1 MVPGKPTKTRVT
13 PVEPVEGRAEA
24 KGKST
29 ARNTSPTQ
37 SGTDVL
43 TRLQWIGRR
52 AKERPQEQ
60 LTNLLSHI
68 KVPLLREAFQRLRKD
83 AATGIDKVTWAEY
96 SERLDERLADLEGRV
111 HRGSYHPQPVRRVHI
126 PKGDGRTRPL
136 GVPALEDKLVQ
147 QAARMVLEPIYEAM
161 FVGFSYGFRPGRSA
175 HDALDALAT
184 AIGRK
189 VNWVLDADIQSFF
202 DTIDHGWMQ
211 QFLEHRIGDSR
222 MVRLVMKWVR
232 AGVMEDGKLSD
243 VEAGTPQGGVISP
256 LLANIYLHYAFD
268 LWVQKW
274 RKTEAHGEVYVVRY
288 ADDVVMG
295 FEVDEDA
302 RAMRTALAERLVRF
316 GLALHPDKTRVL
328 EFGRYAR
335 ERRER
340 RGLPKPETF
349 DFLGFTHIAGTSR
362 RGTFQLQRRTSRR
375 RRRAKLASLKQE
387 IDRRRHAPVAEQHR
401 WLCSVLRGHYQYF
414 AVPTNYRALSSFW
427 HELGWTW
434 HRSLQLRSQR
444 GRWSY
449 VHWGH
454 FERRFPL
461 PEPQIL
467 HPWPTERFACRTTR
481 GGSPVREIR
490 SPGSVRGAA
499 R

>member
-1 MVPGKPTKTRVT
+1 M
-13 PVEPVEGRAEA
+13 
-24 KGKST
+24 
-29 ARNTSPTQ
+29 
-37 SGTDVL
+37 
-43 TRLQWIGRR
+43 
-52 AKERPQEQ
+52 
-60 LTNLLSHI
+60 
-68 KVPLLREAFQRLRKD
+68 
-83 AATGIDKVTWAEY
+83 
-96 SERLDERLADLEGRV
+96 
-111 HRGSYHPQPVRRVHI
+111 HI

-243 VEAGTPQGGVISP
+243 VGGGDAAKGVISP

-302 RAMRTALAERLVRF
+302 RRCGRLWPNALSGSASRFTRTRPGAGVR
-316 GLALHPDKTRVL
+316 
-328 EFGRYAR
+328 RYAR

-362 RGTFQLQRRTSRR
+362 RGTFQLQRRTSAAGGGPSSPASNRR
-375 RRRAKLASLKQE
+375 STDDDTPRGRAAPLVVFGAARPLPVLRRSHELPSVEQLLARARLDLASQ
-387 IDRRRHAPVAEQHR
+387 P
-401 WLCSVLRGHYQYF
+401 
-414 AVPTNYRALSSFW
+414 
-427 HELGWTW
+427 
-434 HRSLQLRSQR
+434 QLRSQR
-444 GRWSY
+444 DGGRTCTGALRAPVPAAGAPDPSSLAD
-449 VHWGH
+449 
-454 FERRFPL
+454 RTLRL
-461 PEPQIL
+461 PHDP
-467 HPWPTERFACRTTR
+467 R
-481 GGSPVREIR
+481 GGEPGAETARRVLSGGGPMSRPAGTAGLAPPSSP
-490 SPGSVRGAA
+490 
-499 R
+499 